1 MTQVFCL
8 VLLLIGTVLGQRF
21 VSPGESSGPQPP
33 GSSLSNTVYSV
44 GSHFYIAWEN
54 ANKTRQL
61 SIVLF
66 QLDGEELVYPF
77 EYIEQRLTGR
87 STIDWTVA
95 TSKDLSF
102 SSNFLLNMFYDG
114 DSKPVAVSK
123 RFNITDTRKTS
134 TSTTST
140 SLISTSGLISTP
152 PTSTAASTPALVATS
167 SAPEHATDDGAGGE
181 GLSTGAKAGIGVA
194 VPVVALLGIG
204 AGYFLNKYRTS
215 KARPPTTWGA
225 DPGQIP
231 MSQKR
236 QKVLHPGKGYSTPH
250 ELYTAPTEL
259 YSSPPGR

>member
-1 MTQVFCL
+1 
-8 VLLLIGTVLGQRF
+8 
-21 VSPGESSGPQPP
+21 
-33 GSSLSNTVYSV
+33 
-44 GSHFYIAWEN
+44 
-54 ANKTRQL
+54 
-61 SIVLF
+61 
-66 QLDGEELVYPF
+66 
-77 EYIEQRLTGR
+77 
-87 STIDWTVA
+87 
-95 TSKDLSF
+95 
-102 SSNFLLNMFYDG
+102 MFYDG

-152 PTSTAASTPALVATS
+152 PTSTAASTPAPVATS

-215 KARPPTTWGA
+215 KTRPPTTWGA

-231 MSQKR
+231 MSQKPPEGPA
-236 QKVLHPGKGYSTPH
+236 PGQRYELGNQTSIYGMNNVSTGYSTPH